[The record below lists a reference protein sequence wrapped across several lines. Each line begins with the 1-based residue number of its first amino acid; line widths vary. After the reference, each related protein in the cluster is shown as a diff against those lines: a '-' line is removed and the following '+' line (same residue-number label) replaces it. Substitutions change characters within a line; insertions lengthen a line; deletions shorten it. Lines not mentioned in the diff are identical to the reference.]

1 MAYIL
6 TYALSFFD
14 TIHDPRV
21 LPTLLC
27 SSRTLFTGLTP
38 CAVRLPTE
46 EKAVRVLCQGP
57 TFCFAP
63 EIGLVP
69 PKDCRS
75 VDLSPLRN
83 VRRIGNGFLEGR
95 FYLESLGE
103 DFQAIV
109 SNVETVGE
117 NFCGSCF
124 SLQSIDLSG
133 FRRV

>member
-1 MAYIL
+1 MAYTI
-6 TYALSFFD
+6 TSALSFFD
-14 TIHDPRV
+14 TIRDPRV
-21 LPTLLC
+21 LPSLLC

-38 CAVRLPTE
+38 YAVRLPTE
-46 EKAVRVLCQGP
+46 EKAVPVLRQSP

-63 EIGLVP
+63 EIGFVP

-109 SNVETVGE
+109 SNVESVGD
-117 NFCGSCF
+117 NFCWCCF
-124 SLQSIDLSG
+124 SL
-133 FRRV
+133 